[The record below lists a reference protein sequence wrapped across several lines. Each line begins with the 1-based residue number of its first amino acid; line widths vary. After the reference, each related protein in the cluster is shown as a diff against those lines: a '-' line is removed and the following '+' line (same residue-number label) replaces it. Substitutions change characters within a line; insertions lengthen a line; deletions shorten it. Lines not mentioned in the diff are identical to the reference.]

1 MTIQVGDIVH
11 AQAAGALP
19 ADPERFKFGV
29 VLDIYEDDYGI
40 VYYEV
45 HWVTESPAEWWAEH
59 ELELASEGG

>member
-1 MTIQVGDIVH
+1 MTIQVGDIVCPLVT
-11 AQAAGALP
+11 GAPP

-29 VLDIYEDDYGI
+29 VLDIYEDDYSI

-59 ELELASEGG
+59 ELELVSESG